1 MTTIP
6 ERDTTTRRIAF
17 FAVGSA
23 LVLSVPLLAM
33 QFTDEVVWDLFD
45 FFVAGSLLLGSS
57 LVYVL
62 VTRHVRIRRSRVII
76 GALVAA
82 VLVLVWA
89 ELAVGVFGT
98 PIAGS

>member
-1 MTTIP
+1 MTTIH
-6 ERDTTTRRIAF
+6 ERKTIRRIAY
-17 FAVGSA
+17 FAVGSI

-45 FFVAGSLLLGSS
+45 FFFAGSLLLGSS

-62 VTRHVRIRRSRVII
+62 ATRHVRSRRNRVII

-98 PIAGS
+98 QVAGS